1 MLIIISFVMVVNLTL
16 HTSGSTLR
24 LLGLQSAG
32 LGLPGLGLL
41 LQPVVVQDVPLDD
54 APEFVDIKLGGD
66 GLFFNLFLF

>member
-54 APEFVDIKLGGD
+54 AAEFVDIKLGGD